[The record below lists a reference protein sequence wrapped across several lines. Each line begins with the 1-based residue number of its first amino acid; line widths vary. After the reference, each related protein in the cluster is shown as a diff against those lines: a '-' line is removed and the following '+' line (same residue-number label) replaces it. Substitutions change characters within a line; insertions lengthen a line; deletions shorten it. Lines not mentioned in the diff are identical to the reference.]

1 MKIYSE
7 VAEKMVRDVLTK
19 LEGRYNE
26 LCDITFE
33 LEKMARIATDSK
45 TSQERPFRFLEQ
57 HGIRTTDDVLKILS
71 DIKKESA
78 KND

>member
-1 MKIYSE
+1 MMKTYSKL
-7 VAEKMVRDVLTK
+7 AEQMVRHVLIK

-33 LEKMARIATDSK
+33 LEKLARNATASK
-45 TSQERPFRFLEQ
+45 TSQEKPFKFLEQ
-57 HGIRTTDDVLKILS
+57 HGIRTTGDVLKILS

-78 KND
+78 KK